1 MIYKANEAHQ
11 NLPNY
16 LPPYL
21 CNIRGVKLTTDLH
34 QGEKCV
40 KLHAYSP
47 TTVQGVQA
55 QRQIYCTSCFFE
67 SSHNEMAQHPI
78 VIQMNN

>member
-1 MIYKANEAHQ
+1 MLYKANEAHQ

-21 CNIRGVKLTTDLH
+21 CNIRGVRLTTDLH

-40 KLHAYSP
+40 KLQAHSP
-47 TTVQGVQA
+47 TTVQGEVFRHKEKYTA
-55 QRQIYCTSCFFE
+55 LRVSLNRHVTRE
-67 SSHNEMAQHPI
+67 HNTR
-78 VIQMNN
+78 

>member
-21 CNIRGVKLTTDLH
+21 CNIRGVRLTTDPH
-34 QGEKCV
+34 HCDKCV
-40 KLHAYSP
+40 KLQAYSP
-47 TTVQGVQA
+47 TTVQGEVFKHKDKSTA
-55 QRQIYCTSCFFE
+55 LHVSLNRHITRW
-67 SSHNEMAQHPI
+67 HNTQ
-78 VIQMNN
+78 

>member
-1 MIYKANEAHQ
+1 MIYNANEAHQ

-21 CNIRGVKLTTDLH
+21 CNIRGVRLTTDH

-40 KLHAYSP
+40 KLQAHSP
-47 TTVQGVQA
+47 TTVQGELFKHKVKSTA
-55 QRQIYCTSCFFE
+55 LVSLNRHVTRW
-67 SSHNEMAQHPI
+67 HNSR
-78 VIQMNN
+78 